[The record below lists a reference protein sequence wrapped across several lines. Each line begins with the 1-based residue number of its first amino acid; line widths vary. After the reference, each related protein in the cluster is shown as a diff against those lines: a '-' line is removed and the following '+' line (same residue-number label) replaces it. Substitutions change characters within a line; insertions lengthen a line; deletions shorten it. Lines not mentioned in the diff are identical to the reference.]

1 MCNIIINNVLHSFQ
15 NPVGEK
21 IEVMSQG
28 QPRWKKNISSRKK
41 INHI

>member
-28 QPRWKKNISSRKK
+28 QPRWKKSISSRTK

>member
-15 NPVGEK
+15 NQVSER

-28 QPRWKKNISSRKK
+28 QPRWKKNILSRTK

>member
-15 NPVGEK
+15 NPVSEK
-21 IEVMSQG
+21 IEFTSQG
-28 QPRWKKNISSRKK
+28 QPRKKKNILSRTK